1 METAAFLGNR
11 FQELIKSSQIP
22 TSEVGNF
29 AVKTWMFH
37 PTFCTIPSTL
47 GRPSCLTKRETTVNL
62 QLNTRA
68 KRLFDIAFSNSD
80 QLKIS
85 CHSIGG
91 ATVLDFGCKTQGG
104 LTAGQQ
110 LAEICLS
117 DLGCV
122 SIGTACPK
130 SGLPQVIVQTDH
142 PVQAC
147 LMSQYA
153 GWKIDSEGYF
163 AMGSGPMR
171 AAAATEELFQEFPAS
186 IAETCAVGVLES
198 GKLPSEDAIA
208 KIKAP
213 LGSDC
218 EILLAVAPTASQ
230 AGNLQV
236 VARSVETA
244 LHKLHEI
251 GFPMGSIQSGYGTCP
266 LPPIAADDL
275 TGIGRTNDAI
285 LYAASVNLWV
295 DTEDGLLEHLG
306 PKTPS
311 NSSEAFGE
319 SFLNLF
325 KKANYNFYDI
335 DKNLFSPAVITF
347 HNQSTGN
354 TFTYGEQRF
363 DVVRKSLGLPE

>member
-1 METAAFLGNR
+1 M
-11 FQELIKSSQIP
+11 
-22 TSEVGNF
+22 
-29 AVKTWMFH
+29 
-37 PTFCTIPSTL
+37 
-47 GRPSCLTKRETTVNL
+47 NL
-62 QLNTRA
+62 QLNSRA
-68 KRLFDIAFSNSD
+68 KRLFDLALAQTEQYKIAS
-80 QLKIS
+80 
-85 CHSIGG
+85 HSIGG

-104 LTAGQQ
+104 LAAGRR

-117 DLGCV
+117 DLGSV
-122 SIGTACPK
+122 EIGTICSK
-130 SGLPQVIVQTDH
+130 TKLPQVVVQTDH

-153 GWKIDSEGYF
+153 GWKIDTDGYF

-171 AAAATEELFQEFPAS
+171 ASAGTEELFREFPTGTK
-186 IAETCAVGVLES
+186 EQCAVGVLEG
-198 GKLPSEDAIA
+198 GKLPSEAAVA
-208 KIKAP
+208 KIRESLAA
-213 LGSDC
+213 GS
-218 EILLAVAPTASQ
+218 EILLAVAPTSSQ

-251 GFPMGSIQSGYGTCP
+251 GFPMDTILSGYGSCP
-266 LPPIAADDL
+266 LPPVAADDL

-285 LYAASVNLWV
+285 LYAATVHLWV
-295 DTEDGLLEHLG
+295 NTEDGLLEHLG

-319 SFLNLF
+319 SFLKLF
-325 KKANYNFYDI
+325 KQANYNFYDI

-354 TFTYGEQRF
+354 TFTYGEHRL
-363 DVVRKSLGLPE
+363 DVVFESLGLPKQGE